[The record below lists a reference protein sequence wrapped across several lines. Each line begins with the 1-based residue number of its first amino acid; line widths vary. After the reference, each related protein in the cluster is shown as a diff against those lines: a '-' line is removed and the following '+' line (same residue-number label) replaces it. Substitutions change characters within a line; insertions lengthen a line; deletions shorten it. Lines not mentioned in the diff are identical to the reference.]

1 MDWVPDGGLP
11 KSALLSPVELS
22 FLGTAKT
29 LWVETQNHSLSKNV
43 VIRAP
48 SSVTFRW

>member
-1 MDWVPDGGLP
+1 MDWMPDGGLS
-11 KSALLSPVELS
+11 KRGLLSLVEVS
-22 FLGTAKT
+22 FLGTVKAQR
-29 LWVETQNHSLSKNV
+29 VETQNHSLSKNV